1 MDALWAQRETRI
13 RQISAW
19 ILDREAEILAMTRK
33 SIETYLSDTRE
44 DIQDQ
49 IAAYSGPDFKS
60 FVESQIPII
69 IKKRCKLWVDGH
81 GDALRSLLMRLSEEL
96 TAALSREFRTSIPLL
111 EPRFSSVGM
120 NIEQVYLNAPETN
133 SGRIHAGLLLA
144 GAGALLMMTGVGM
157 VVPFLTLA
165 GYPWLSG
172 KLDKKGLQEAKQKL
186 APEFDRAFSLAESNM
201 KKRILGYL
209 SEEIRGLQTSAEM
222 KFRQLLEA
230 TRREVQQA
238 AKVRK
243 QPAELITKHISA
255 MDQDVQT
262 LEELEAGLSQIS
274 SSNKKGTI
282 Q

>member
-1 MDALWAQRETRI
+1 
-13 RQISAW
+13 
-19 ILDREAEILAMTRK
+19 MTRK

-262 LEELEAGLSQIS
+262 LEELEAGYLRSLPATRKAQF
-274 SSNKKGTI
+274 ND
-282 Q
+282 